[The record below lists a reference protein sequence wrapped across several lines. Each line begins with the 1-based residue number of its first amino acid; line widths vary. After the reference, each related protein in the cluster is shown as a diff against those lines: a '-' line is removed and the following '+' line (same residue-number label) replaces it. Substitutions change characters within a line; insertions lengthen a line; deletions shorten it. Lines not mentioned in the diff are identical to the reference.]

1 MIKILIYEASHH
13 KDPFTKRALAEYSKR
28 LSRIASIRYKKLD
41 NAPNGAI
48 YFCSGGTPLTSPQL
62 AKRFA
67 AQLQVGNELHL
78 VLDSPKS
85 DVSET
90 IQLVSLPLMGGTE
103 SVLLLE
109 QVYRTFKINHGEPYH
124 K

>member
-1 MIKILIYEASHH
+1 MIKILIYETSHQ
-13 KDPFTKRALAEYSKR
+13 KDSFSKKALAEYSKR
-28 LSRIASIRYKKLD
+28 LSRIASIRYKKVAQ
-41 NAPNGAI
+41 APADAI
-48 YFCSGGTPLTSPQL
+48 YFCSEGTLLTSPQL

-78 VLDSPKS
+78 VLGPPKTET
-85 DVSET
+85 SET
-90 IQLVSLPLMGGTE
+90 VQLVSFPLTERTE